1 MEAKRWIVMLCSAA
15 MISVFAACGGGTTN
29 VQNAQLADVGPTVS
43 VAFQPPPVKSI
54 LVNATAQLT
63 AVVHNDSSNLGVDW
77 SLTCQG
83 NNNCGSLS
91 PLHTVSGKATTYTPP
106 ASLSANSQTA
116 NITAFATADHT
127 RNIVTPV
134 TVTAFGS
141 SLKGKYV
148 LATQGVDITGLAYQ
162 FAGVIVL
169 DGNGGVTSGEQTYTN
184 TLLSTLDPIIGGSYF
199 LGPDGRGKLS
209 LKTKNQ
215 NLGQQGLE
223 TFSLVF
229 LSSSQALIAKIDD
242 PNIQS
247 TASESSA
254 GTMDLQTSAT
264 APTQGYAFVV
274 SGTDTTN
281 ANLQPTAVG
290 GVLNIDSPGTI
301 SGVGSVADQDLAGT
315 VTNSAAIS
323 GTVSNPDSFGA
334 VKFNLTAGFS
344 STPLQFT
351 GYIVDA
357 THIKL
362 IETDVNT
369 KNATGASTAGVAVGQ
384 GAATGT
390 FTSDSALS
398 GLFVFGIFGEDPS
411 GYPSSLALAGV
422 FIADGKGY
430 LQQGFNDEYGTFVQ
444 FSDRFHGKYTVDS
457 TGTGRV
463 DSFITYANNGPGPE
477 FLFYLTGNGSPPLV
491 LDADVNFGCLGGGM
505 AYPPASQVSF
515 SGDYGMSFTQSNFG
529 AENDAT
535 SEITVNGTAQTLAG
549 IVDTNDVFSP
559 AWDTPLTGTLQPNG
573 LHHFPG
579 ILSNQIFPSD
589 LTMAYYMI
597 DSGHGFFVETDLMQ
611 VSFGYI
617 AARAPVCKGCP

>member
-1 MEAKRWIVMLCSAA
+1 MATNRWVVLLLSAA
-15 MISVFAACGGGTTN
+15 MIAFFAGCGGGTTN
-29 VQNAQLADVGPTVS
+29 VQNQSLVVGATLS
-43 VAFQPPPVKSI
+43 IAFQPAPVKSVSI
-54 LVNATAQLT
+54 IKTAQLT
-63 AVVHNDSSNLGVDW
+63 AVVHNDPSNLGVDW
-77 SLTCQG
+77 SLTCPG
-83 NNNCGSLS
+83 NTNCGTLS
-91 PLHTVSGKATTYTPP
+91 PPHTASGKAVTYTPP
-106 ASLSANSQTA
+106 ANLSGNNLTV
-116 NITAFATADHT
+116 NIAAFAVADQ
-127 RNIVTPV
+127 NQNVVTPM
-134 TVTAFGS
+134 TITAFGS

-148 LATQGVDITGLAYQ
+148 LQTKGVDITGLAYQ
-162 FAGVIVL
+162 FAGVLVL

-184 TLLSTLDPIIGGSYF
+184 TLLSTSDAIIGGSYF

-215 NLGQQGLE
+215 SLGQQGIE

-242 PNIQS
+242 PNIQGS
-247 TASESSA
+247 ASESSA

-264 APTQGYAFVV
+264 APAQGYAFVV

-301 SGVGSVADQDLAGT
+301 SGAGSVADQDLAGT
-315 VTNSAAIS
+315 VTYSAAIS

-334 VKFNLTAGFS
+334 VKFNLTTGFS

-362 IETDVNT
+362 IETDVNG
-369 KNATGASTAGVAVGQ
+369 KNATGASTAGVAIGQ

-390 FTSDSALS
+390 FINNTALS
-398 GLFVFGIFGEDPS
+398 GLYVFEIFGEDPS
-411 GYPSSLALAGV
+411 GLPSSLASAGV

-430 LQQGFNDEYGTFVQ
+430 LEQGYNDEYGATVQ
-444 FSDRFHGKYTVDS
+444 FSDRFHGKYAVDS

-463 DSFITYANNGPGPE
+463 DSFLSYATHGPGPE
-477 FLFYLTGNGSPPLV
+477 FLFYLTGNGNPPLV

-505 AYPPASQVSF
+505 AYPPGPQISF
-515 SGDYGMSFTQSNFG
+515 SGKYGMYFTQSNFG
-529 AENDAT
+529 VEDDAT
-535 SEITVNGTAQTLAG
+535 SQITVNGTAQTLVG
-549 IVDTNDVFSP
+549 IVDTNYVFSP
-559 AWDTPLTGTLQPNG
+559 AWDAPLTGSFQTSG

-579 ILSNQIFPSD
+579 ILSNQFFPSD

-597 DSGHGFFVETDLMQ
+597 DSGHGFFVETDLVQ
-611 VSFGYI
+611 VSFGYF
-617 AARAPVCKGCP
+617 AARTPVCQGCP